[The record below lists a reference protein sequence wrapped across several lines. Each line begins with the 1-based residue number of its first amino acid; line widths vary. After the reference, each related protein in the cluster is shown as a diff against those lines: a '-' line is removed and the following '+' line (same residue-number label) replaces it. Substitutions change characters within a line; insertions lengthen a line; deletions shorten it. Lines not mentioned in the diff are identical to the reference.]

1 MICAGSLCLLAVFG
15 AAACKSGDSS
25 PSSSANPKVLV
36 EMENGDS
43 FTIELYPEYAPVTV
57 DNFVKLVKGGFYD
70 GMVFH
75 RIVDGFMAQGGGYD
89 IEGNKKEAET
99 IPGEFAKN
107 GYAKNTLKHTKGV
120 ISMARIGGQNDSAS
134 SEFFIML
141 ASSPGLDGDYA
152 AFGKV
157 IEGMEIVEKFQEIE
171 RVLGFLGEISQ
182 PVEPV
187 VIKKMTVVE

>member
-1 MICAGSLCLLAVFG
+1 M
-15 AAACKSGDSS
+15 K
-25 PSSSANPKVLV
+25 
-36 EMENGDS
+36 

-70 GMVFH
+70 GLVFH

-89 IEGNKKEAET
+89 IEGNKKETET
-99 IPGEFAKN
+99 IKGEFTKN
-107 GYAKNTLKHTKGV
+107 GHAKNTLKHTKGI

-157 IEGMEIVEKFQEIE
+157 VEGMEIVEKFQEIE
-171 RVLGFLGEISQ
+171 RVRGFDGAISQ
-182 PVEPV
+182 PLEPV